1 MKNLILVSLLS
12 FSIMP
17 VFAVLPPDAS
27 IIQVHDMQMINQQRF
42 RIEEIND
49 YIVDISEKAYAENNE
64 VKNLMR
70 DMNKLLA
77 TSDDLEAITN
87 TLNEEMVKF
96 LKYIN
101 DLEDKVD
108 EYSKVM

>member
-1 MKNLILVSLLS
+1 
-12 FSIMP
+12 
-17 VFAVLPPDAS
+17 
-27 IIQVHDMQMINQQRF
+27 
-42 RIEEIND
+42 
-49 YIVDISEKAYAENNE
+49 
-64 VKNLMR
+64 MR